1 MNNNEQEHPDIDIAY
16 VNADEVQA
24 WKRPI
29 AFRYKGNN
37 VNLNLHWDEQNGFS
51 AKVNKFFEEWA
62 ADEKEKFLLW
72 LQDQENLMLLDD
84 LTTWHETNTSLDDE
98 PENKYEIHK
107 NKLWVA
113 WDGSWGR
120 SDILITDDE
129 HWTTEQQIAFGKLS
143 LSRDPEIED
152 VVEILTHTKEDNN
165 E

>member
-16 VNADEVQA
+16 VHADEVQA

-29 AFRYKGNN
+29 AFRYKGKD
-37 VNLNLHWDEQNGFS
+37 VFINLYWDKQNFYS
-51 AKVNKFFEEWA
+51 AEVNKFFDEWSGEEQ
-62 ADEKEKFLLW
+62 EKFLLW

-84 LTTWHETNTSLDDE
+84 LTTWHETSTSLEDE
-98 PENKYEIHK
+98 TEKKYEIHK

-129 HWTTEQQIAFGKLS
+129 QWTREQQIAFAILS
-143 LSRDPEIED
+143 LDRDPEIED
-152 VVEILTHTKEDNN
+152 VVEILADNKESAN